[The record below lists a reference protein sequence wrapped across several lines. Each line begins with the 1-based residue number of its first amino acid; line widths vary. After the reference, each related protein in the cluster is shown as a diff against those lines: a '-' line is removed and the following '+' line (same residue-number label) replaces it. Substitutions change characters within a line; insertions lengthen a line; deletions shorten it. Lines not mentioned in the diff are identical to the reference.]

1 MWNPPFY
8 GLQNKK
14 LYLNTL
20 TKQPFSFCGYA
31 SSPSLDWEIK
41 RGKERSVVSHENS
54 NGLDNENHF
63 LEFPFPLSSGY

>member
-20 TKQPFSFCGYA
+20 TKQPLGFCGYA
-31 SSPSLDWEIK
+31 SSPSLDWEIREER
-41 RGKERSVVSHENS
+41 RGV
-54 NGLDNENHF
+54 
-63 LEFPFPLSSGY
+63 LSLMRIQMD